1 MADKLSLLFRRGTI
15 NQILAG
21 NQVVPGAVSFC
32 TDEPGIYLDLTSEEN
47 GGKGPKRVRVGDFI
61 TVASFNVIKAQ
72 AAAATNPDQAFSE
85 HCLYYSIAENAL
97 MKYNKT
103 THTFVL
109 INDLAEVKA
118 GIQANTNSIAGH
130 ETKISGLDTKLTGEI
145 NRATK
150 AEQDLGKRIDALT
163 GGAGAA
169 DSLAKLRQALNEEI
183 SARTEADSA
192 HSSEI
197 SGLTGTTSTHTT
209 EIAALKTK
217 IGDLPPDVSGSIV
230 QYIQKLVNDEQ
241 TRAKGVE
248 SDLRTDVDAN
258 AAEIADVSDELTTE
272 TARAQA
278 AEQANATAVANAQ
291 TTADNAAKAAADEK
305 TRATDAEAGLRTSI
319 TELTNTHTKDK
330 NNIEEQIAG
339 ISTKL
344 STVEKTA
351 NDAKTQSDTN
361 KTGLAKEI
369 QDRTAADTTNTNAI
383 NKEVQDRQDEVE
395 RLEGLIGDASA
406 AAAAVQKNLDDEAK
420 TRAAEDL
427 KLQQGINTVT
437 QSVTDEA
444 KARKGADDDLQ
455 KQITAASEAIAT
467 AEGKISKL
475 DTDMGTAKNNIKDLD
490 TRVAALNTAI
500 ETEQST
506 RAQDVK
512 TLTDNLN
519 AEAATREEE
528 DGKLA
533 AAISKETTDRK
544 DAITQA
550 LKDAAEDAK
559 SKDDALLELIN
570 KNMAAASSMTFKG
583 SVAGGY
589 DALPDGSD
597 ELIQAGDTYVV
608 TDSFGLGE
616 DDPQAGDLL
625 VASADQTAGNI
636 LANANAKKNFFIWIK
651 TGYSTFNDPQLVVED
666 AKIKM
671 KSHLG
676 EVLGTV
682 TVTSASENIVTSITG
697 SDKDC
702 TVNVSFVW
710 GTF

>member
-21 NQVVPGAVSFC
+21 NQIVPGAVSFC

-47 GGKGPKRVRVGDFI
+47 GGKGPKRVRIGDFI
-61 TVASFNVIKAQ
+61 TVASFDVIKAQ

-109 INDLAEVKA
+109 INDLTDVKA
-118 GIQANTNSIAGH
+118 DIQSNAREISKNASA
-130 ETKISGLDTKLTGEI
+130 ISGLDTEVTGEI
-145 NRATK
+145 TRAKDAEK
-150 AEQDLGKRIDALT
+150 ALSDRIDALT
-163 GGAGAA
+163 GGDGAT
-169 DSLAKLRQALNEEI
+169 DSLDKLRQALNEEI
-183 SARTEADSA
+183 SARTTADEG
-192 HSSEI
+192 HSSAI
-197 SGLTGTTSTHTT
+197 SALNGTTATHTE
-209 EIAALKTK
+209 EIEALQVLV
-217 IGDLPPDVSGSIV
+217 GELPTGVTGSIV
-230 QYIQKLVNDEQ
+230 QYIDSKVLEEKN
-241 TRAKGVE
+241 RALGIE
-248 SDLRTDVDAN
+248 GGLRTDVNAN
-258 AAEIADVSDELTTE
+258 AAEIADVSDALTTE
-272 TARAQA
+272 TARAEA
-278 AEQANATAVANAQ
+278 AEEANAAAAANAQ
-291 TTADNAAKAAADEK
+291 TTADNAAKAASDEA
-305 TRATDAEAGLRTSI
+305 TRATEAEGVLRTSI
-319 TELTNTHTKDK
+319 TNLTNTYNADK
-330 NNIEEQIAG
+330 QELDNQITG
-339 ISTKL
+339 ISTRL

-351 NDAKTQSDTN
+351 GDAKTQSDTN
-361 KTGLAKEI
+361 KAGLAQEI
-369 QDRTAADTTNTNAI
+369 KDRTAGDTANKNAI
-383 NKEVQDRQDEVE
+383 DKEVQDRQDEVT

-420 TRAAEDL
+420 TRAAEDQ
-427 KLQQGINTVT
+427 KLQQGINTVA
-437 QSVTDEA
+437 QSVTTEA
-444 KARKGADDDLQ
+444 KAREDADAELQ
-455 KQITAASEAIAT
+455 GQITTASEAITT
-467 AEGKISKL
+467 AEGKISAL
-475 DTDMGTAKNNIKDLD
+475 ETDMGTAKNNIKDLD
-490 TRVAALNTAI
+490 GRVAALNTAI

-506 RAQDVK
+506 RAQAVK

-519 AEAATREEE
+519 TEATKREEE

-533 AAISKETTDRK
+533 ASIAKETTDREQAIS
-544 DAITQA
+544 DA
-550 LKDAAEDAK
+550 LDAAAADAK

-570 KNMAAASSMTFKG
+570 ENMAAANSMTFKG
-583 SVAGGY
+583 SVTGGY
-589 DALPDGSD
+589 ASLPASG
-597 ELIQAGDTYVV
+597 IQAGDTYVV
-608 TDSFGLGE
+608 TESFGLGE
-616 DDPQAGDLL
+616 DDPQVGDLL
-625 VASADQTAGNI
+625 VASADQADGDS
-636 LANANAKKNFFIWIK
+636 LADANAKKDFFIWVK